1 MIPIDDLFM
10 LRHNEI
16 IYKETKIKIQAS
28 NFSKIPVYKVV
39 RNDIIGYIKT
49 KDLLNL

>member
-1 MIPIDDLFM
+1 MIPIDNLFM

-16 IYKETKIKIQAS
+16 INKETKIKIQAS